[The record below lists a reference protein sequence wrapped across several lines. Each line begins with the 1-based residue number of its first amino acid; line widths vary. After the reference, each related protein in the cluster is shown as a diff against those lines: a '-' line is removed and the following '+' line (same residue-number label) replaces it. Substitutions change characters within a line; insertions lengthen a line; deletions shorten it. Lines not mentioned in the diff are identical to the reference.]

1 VIVMRVKPRISGT
14 NLQMEPGLVSVMMPA
29 YNAERYISQAI
40 ESVLTQSYPR
50 WELIVVNDGSTD
62 ATARIAASFGDPRI
76 HLIEQANGGEASA
89 RNTALRHMRGEFVAF
104 LDADDEYLPHHLEA
118 TAGFLLDNPLYDAV
132 YSDGYFCDEARTLLR
147 TLASRRLK
155 PSSGRIY
162 DQVVRASCM
171 LGPPVCVVLRRNII
185 EQYDLAFDTAITIG
199 PDWDFLTRCADVG
212 QFAYIDRQ
220 TCLYRLHQANISSSV
235 RSARRAADLAK
246 CRQKAIRSPS
256 FNHCSAGT
264 RVAVF
269 DDLLLN
275 LLLGR
280 ARRAGTSYAMDR
292 VRRSA
297 CFGAGTPIA
306 ADGEQGAG
314 VRRRR
319 PARSGMAAAIPDS
332 ATVAEL
338 RYVPFH
344 SLRSKSG
351 AMQASLTH
359 QNLPSTRSTHRGAF
373 CRLEAD
379 APDSLTNTPGVFRA
393 CHF

>member
-1 VIVMRVKPRISGT
+1 LVVIVMRVKPRIFGT

-29 YNAERYISQAI
+29 YNAKRYISQAI
-40 ESVLTQSYPR
+40 ESVLTQSYSR

-118 TAGFLLDNPLYDAV
+118 TAGFLLNNPLYDAV
-132 YSDGYFCDEARTLLR
+132 YSDGYFCDEARRLLR

-256 FNHCSAGT
+256 FKHCSVGT

-275 LLLGR
+275 LLLGKAREQAQVTQWTEFADLPVSDQARLLRLMASR
-280 ARRAGTSYAMDR
+280 ALVFDADGPHVAEWLRQSRTLQPSQSYATCL
-292 VRRSA
+292 SILYA
-297 CFGAGTPIA
+297 LS
-306 ADGEQGAG
+306 
-314 VRRRR
+314 
-319 PARSGMAAAIPDS
+319 PALCKLLLRIRTFRQQDPR
-332 ATVAEL
+332 TV
-338 RYVPFH
+338 VPFAD
-344 SLRSKSG
+344 LK
-351 AMQASLTH
+351 LTP
-359 QNLPSTRSTHRGAF
+359 QIP
-373 CRLEAD
+373 
-379 APDSLTNTPGVFRA
+379 
-393 CHF
+393 